1 LKESTLLIDFLQS
14 VRRNLLSWWLAAAMG
29 VVQGVTEFLPISSS
43 AHLRILP
50 ALFGQKDPG
59 VSFTAVIQ
67 IGTIF
72 SVLIFFKNDLIS
84 ISRSTLVGIFKKDE
98 RNQEFRMGLS
108 IILATIPIIF
118 FGLIGQDF
126 IKTGARSLYL
136 VAYVMLIFSFVM
148 YFVDKYSKFDTDIND
163 LSRFKILMLGFAQSL
178 ALIPGFSRSGV
189 TITAARYFGI
199 NRAAA
204 ARFSFLLSVPAIVLS
219 GLYEAIGI
227 TNSNESGWG
236 QTIFAAAV
244 SFVVGYISIAWL
256 IKWLGNHSLKTFVI
270 YRIVLSLV
278 IIALLN
284 GGFISNL

>member
-14 VRRNLLSWWLAAAMG
+14 VRRNFLSWWLAAAMG

-59 VSFTAVIQ
+59 ASFTAVIQ

-72 SVLIFFKNDLIS
+72 SVLIFFKHDLIS
-84 ISRSTLVGIFKKDE
+84 ITRSTLVGIFKKDE

-236 QTIFAAAV
+236 QTIFAAAM

-270 YRIVLSLV
+270 YRIALSLV

>member
-1 LKESTLLIDFLQS
+1 LKESTLLIDFLLS
-14 VRRNLLSWWLAAAMG
+14 VRRNFLSWWLAAAMG

-50 ALFGQKDPG
+50 ALFDQKDPG
-59 VSFTAVIQ
+59 ASFTAVIQ

-84 ISRSTLVGIFKKDE
+84 ISRSTLVGIFRKDE
-98 RNQEFRMGLS
+98 RNQEFKMGLS
-108 IILATIPIIF
+108 IILATMPIIF

-126 IKTGARSLYL
+126 IKTGARSLYV

-270 YRIVLSLV
+270 YRIALSLA

>member
-1 LKESTLLIDFLQS
+1 LKESTLLIDFLLS
-14 VRRNLLSWWLAAAMG
+14 VRRNFLSWWLAAAMG

-59 VSFTAVIQ
+59 ASFTAVIQ

-84 ISRSTLVGIFKKDE
+84 ISRSTLVGIFRKDE
-98 RNQEFRMGLS
+98 RNQEFKMGLS
-108 IILATIPIIF
+108 IILATMPIIF

-126 IKTGARSLYL
+126 IKTGARSLYV

>member
-1 LKESTLLIDFLQS
+1 LKESTLLIDFLLS
-14 VRRNLLSWWLAAAMG
+14 VRRNSLSWWLAAAMG

-50 ALFGQKDPG
+50 ALVGQKDPG
-59 VSFTAVIQ
+59 ASFTAVIQ

-72 SVLIFFKNDLIS
+72 SVLIYFKNDLVS
-84 ISRSTLVGIFKKDE
+84 ISKATLIGIFRKNQ
-98 RNQEFRMGLS
+98 RNKEFKMGLS
-108 IILATIPIIF
+108 IILATLPIIF
-118 FGLIGQDF
+118 LGFFGQDF
-126 IKTGARSLYL
+126 IKNSARDLYL

-148 YFVDKYSKFDTDIND
+148 FFVDKYSKFDTDINE

-189 TITAARYFGI
+189 TITAARFFGI
-199 NRAAA
+199 NRADA

-244 SFVVGYISIAWL
+244 SFVVGYLSIAWL

-270 YRIVLSLV
+270 YRIALALV

-284 GGFISNL
+284 GGIISNL

>member
-1 LKESTLLIDFLQS
+1 LKESTLLIDFLLS
-14 VRRNLLSWWLAAAMG
+14 VRRNFLSWWLAAAMG

-59 VSFTAVIQ
+59 ASFTAVIQ

-84 ISRSTLVGIFKKDE
+84 ISRSTLVGIFRKDE
-98 RNQEFRMGLS
+98 RNQEFKMGLS
-108 IILATIPIIF
+108 IILATMPIIF

-126 IKTGARSLYL
+126 IKTGARSLYV

-270 YRIVLSLV
+270 YRIALSLA

>member
-14 VRRNLLSWWLAAAMG
+14 VRRNFLSWWLAAAMG

-59 VSFTAVIQ
+59 ASFTAVIQ

-84 ISRSTLVGIFKKDE
+84 ISRSTLVGIFRKDE
-98 RNQEFRMGLS
+98 RNQEFKMGLS

-126 IKTGARSLYL
+126 IKTGARSLYV

-270 YRIVLSLV
+270 YRIALSLV

>member
-1 LKESTLLIDFLQS
+1 LKESTLLIDFLLS
-14 VRRNLLSWWLAAAMG
+14 VRRNFLSWWLAAAMG

-59 VSFTAVIQ
+59 ASFTAVIQ

-84 ISRSTLVGIFKKDE
+84 ISKSTLVGIFKKDK
-98 RNQEFRMGLS
+98 RNQEFKMGLS
-108 IILATIPIIF
+108 IILATMPIIF

-126 IKTGARSLYL
+126 IKTGARNLYV

-189 TITAARYFGI
+189 TITAARYFGV

-270 YRIVLSLV
+270 YRIALSLA

>member
-1 LKESTLLIDFLQS
+1 LKESTLLIDFLLS
-14 VRRNLLSWWLAAAMG
+14 VRRNFLSWWLAAAMG

-59 VSFTAVIQ
+59 ASFTAVIQ

-84 ISRSTLVGIFKKDE
+84 ITRSTLVGIFRKDE
-98 RNQEFRMGLS
+98 RNQEFKMGLS
-108 IILATIPIIF
+108 IILATMPIIF

-126 IKTGARSLYL
+126 IKTGARSLYV

-236 QTIFAAAV
+236 QTIFAASV
-244 SFVVGYISIAWL
+244 SFVIGYISIAWL
-256 IKWLGNHSLKTFVI
+256 IKWLGNHSLNTFVI
-270 YRIVLSLV
+270 YRIALSLV

>member
-1 LKESTLLIDFLQS
+1 M
-14 VRRNLLSWWLAAAMG
+14 SWWLAAAMG

-50 ALFGQKDPG
+50 ALVGQKDPG
-59 VSFTAVIQ
+59 PST
-67 IGTIF
+67 
-72 SVLIFFKNDLIS
+72 SSLS
-84 ISRSTLVGIFKKDE
+84 ISGTESLESACASKINFFFGIVRKNQRNKEFK
-98 RNQEFRMGLS
+98 MGLT
-108 IILATIPIIF
+108 IILATLPIIF
-118 FGLIGQDF
+118 FGFFGQDF
-126 IKTGARSLYL
+126 IKNGARDLYL

-148 YFVDKYSKFDTDIND
+148 FFIDKYSKFDTDINE
-163 LSRFKILMLGFAQSL
+163 LSRVKILMLGFAQSL

-189 TITAARYFGI
+189 TITAARFFGI
-199 NRAAA
+199 NRADA

-244 SFVVGYISIAWL
+244 SFVVGYLSIAWL

-270 YRIVLSLV
+270 YRIALALV

-284 GGFISNL
+284 GGIISNL

>member
-1 LKESTLLIDFLQS
+1 LKESTLLIDFLLS
-14 VRRNLLSWWLAAAMG
+14 VRRNFLSWWLAAAMG

-50 ALFGQKDPG
+50 ALFDQKDPG
-59 VSFTAVIQ
+59 ASFTAVIQ

-270 YRIVLSLV
+270 YRIALSLA

>member
-270 YRIVLSLV
+270 YRIALSLV

>member
-1 LKESTLLIDFLQS
+1 LKESTLLIDILQS
-14 VRRNLLSWWLAAAMG
+14 VRRNFLSWWLAAAMG

-59 VSFTAVIQ
+59 ASFTAVIQ

-84 ISRSTLVGIFKKDE
+84 ITRSTLVGIFKKDE
-98 RNQEFRMGLS
+98 RNQEFKMGLS
-108 IILATIPIIF
+108 IILATLPIIF
-118 FGLIGQDF
+118 FGLLGQDF

-256 IKWLGNHSLKTFVI
+256 IKWLGNHSLRTFVI
-270 YRIVLSLV
+270 YRIALALV

>member
-1 LKESTLLIDFLQS
+1 LKESTLLIDFLLS
-14 VRRNLLSWWLAAAMG
+14 VRRNSLSWWLAAAMG

-50 ALFGQKDPG
+50 ALVGQKDPG
-59 VSFTAVIQ
+59 ASFTAVIQ

-72 SVLIFFKNDLIS
+72 SVLIYFKNDLVS
-84 ISRSTLVGIFKKDE
+84 ISKATLIGILRKNQRNKEFK
-98 RNQEFRMGLS
+98 MGLS
-108 IILATIPIIF
+108 IILATLPIIIL
-118 FGLIGQDF
+118 GLFGQDF
-126 IKTGARSLYL
+126 IKNGARDLYL

-148 YFVDKYSKFDTDIND
+148 FFVDKYSKFDTDINE

-189 TITAARYFGI
+189 TITAARFFGI
-199 NRAAA
+199 NRADA

-244 SFVVGYISIAWL
+244 SFVVGYLSIAWL

-270 YRIVLSLV
+270 YRIALALV

-284 GGFISNL
+284 GGIISNL

>member
-1 LKESTLLIDFLQS
+1 LKESTLLIDFLLS
-14 VRRNLLSWWLAAAMG
+14 VRRNFLSWWLAAAMG

-50 ALFGQKDPG
+50 ALFDQKDPG
-59 VSFTAVIQ
+59 ASFTAVIQ

-98 RNQEFRMGLS
+98 RNHEFRMGLS

-270 YRIVLSLV
+270 YRIALSLA

>member
-1 LKESTLLIDFLQS
+1 LKESTLLIDFLLS
-14 VRRNLLSWWLAAAMG
+14 VRRNFLSWWLAAAMG

-59 VSFTAVIQ
+59 ASFTAVIQ

-84 ISRSTLVGIFKKDE
+84 ISRSTLVGIFKKNE
-98 RNQEFRMGLS
+98 RNQEFKMGLS
-108 IILATIPIIF
+108 IILATMPIIF

-126 IKTGARSLYL
+126 IKTGARSLYV

-189 TITAARYFGI
+189 TITAARYFGV

-270 YRIVLSLV
+270 YRIALSLV

>member
-1 LKESTLLIDFLQS
+1 LKESTLLIDFLLS
-14 VRRNLLSWWLAAAMG
+14 VRRNFLSWWLAAAMG

-59 VSFTAVIQ
+59 ASFTAVIQ

-84 ISRSTLVGIFKKDE
+84 ISRSTLVGIFRKDE
-98 RNQEFRMGLS
+98 RNQEFKMGLS
-108 IILATIPIIF
+108 IFLATMPIIF

-126 IKTGARSLYL
+126 IKTGARSLYV

-270 YRIVLSLV
+270 YRIALSLA

>member
-1 LKESTLLIDFLQS
+1 LIDFLLS
-14 VRRNLLSWWLAAAMG
+14 VRRNFLSWWLAAAMG

-59 VSFTAVIQ
+59 ASFTAVIQ

-84 ISRSTLVGIFKKDE
+84 ISRSTLVGIFRKDE
-98 RNQEFRMGLS
+98 RNQEFKMGLS
-108 IILATIPIIF
+108 IILATMPIIF

-126 IKTGARSLYL
+126 IKTGARSLYV

-270 YRIVLSLV
+270 YRIALSLA

>member
-1 LKESTLLIDFLQS
+1 
-14 VRRNLLSWWLAAAMG
+14 LSWWLAAAMG

-50 ALFGQKDPG
+50 ALFDQKDPG
-59 VSFTAVIQ
+59 ASFTAVIQ

-84 ISRSTLVGIFKKDE
+84 ISRSTLVGIFRKDE
-98 RNQEFRMGLS
+98 RNQEFKMGLS
-108 IILATIPIIF
+108 
-118 FGLIGQDF
+118 LIGQDF
-126 IKTGARSLYL
+126 IKTGARSLYV

-270 YRIVLSLV
+270 YRIALSLA

>member
-1 LKESTLLIDFLQS
+1 LKESTLLIDFLLS
-14 VRRNLLSWWLAAAMG
+14 VRRNSLSWWLAAAMG

-50 ALFGQKDPG
+50 ALVGQKDPG
-59 VSFTAVIQ
+59 ASFTAVIQ

-72 SVLIFFKNDLIS
+72 SVLIYFKNDLIS
-84 ISRSTLVGIFKKDE
+84 ISKATLIGIFRKNQ
-98 RNQEFRMGLS
+98 RNKEFKMGLS
-108 IILATIPIIF
+108 IILATLPIILLGF
-118 FGLIGQDF
+118 FGQDF
-126 IKTGARSLYL
+126 IKNGARDLYL

-148 YFVDKYSKFDTDIND
+148 FFVDKYSKFDTDINE

-189 TITAARYFGI
+189 TITAARFFGI
-199 NRAAA
+199 NRADA

-244 SFVVGYISIAWL
+244 SFVVGYLSIAWL

-270 YRIVLSLV
+270 YRIALALV

-284 GGFISNL
+284 GGIISNL

>member
-1 LKESTLLIDFLQS
+1 LKESTLLIDILQS
-14 VRRNLLSWWLAAAMG
+14 VRRNSLSWWLAAAMG

-59 VSFTAVIQ
+59 ASFTAVIQ
-67 IGTIF
+67 IGTIL

-84 ISRSTLVGIFKKDE
+84 ISKSTLVGIFKKDE

-108 IILATIPIIF
+108 IILATMPIIF

-189 TITAARYFGI
+189 TITVARYFGI

-270 YRIVLSLV
+270 YRIALSLV

>member
-1 LKESTLLIDFLQS
+1 LKESTLLIDFLLS
-14 VRRNLLSWWLAAAMG
+14 VRRNSLSWWLAAAMG

-50 ALFGQKDPG
+50 ALVGQKDPG
-59 VSFTAVIQ
+59 ASFTAVIQ

-72 SVLIFFKNDLIS
+72 SVLIYFKNDLIS
-84 ISRSTLVGIFKKDE
+84 ISKATLIGIFRKNQRNKD
-98 RNQEFRMGLS
+98 FKMGLS
-108 IILATIPIIF
+108 IILATLPIIF
-118 FGLIGQDF
+118 LGFFGQDF
-126 IKTGARSLYL
+126 IKNGARDLYL

-148 YFVDKYSKFDTDIND
+148 FFVDKYSKFDTDINE
-163 LSRFKILMLGFAQSL
+163 LSRFRILMLGFAQSL

-189 TITAARYFGI
+189 TITAARFFGI
-199 NRAAA
+199 NRSDA

-244 SFVVGYISIAWL
+244 SFVVGYLSIAWL

-270 YRIVLSLV
+270 YRIALSLV

-284 GGFISNL
+284 GGIISNV

>member
-59 VSFTAVIQ
+59 ASFTAVIQ

-84 ISRSTLVGIFKKDE
+84 ISRSTLVGIFRKDE
-98 RNQEFRMGLS
+98 RNQEFKMGLS
-108 IILATIPIIF
+108 IILATMPIIF

-126 IKTGARSLYL
+126 IKTGARSLYV

-256 IKWLGNHSLKTFVI
+256 IKWLGYHSLKTFVI
-270 YRIVLSLV
+270 YRIALSLA

>member
-1 LKESTLLIDFLQS
+1 LKESTLLIDFLLS
-14 VRRNLLSWWLAAAMG
+14 VRRNFLSWWLAAAMG

-59 VSFTAVIQ
+59 ASFTAVIQ

-84 ISRSTLVGIFKKDE
+84 ISRSTIIGIFRKDE
-98 RNQEFRMGLS
+98 RNQEFKMGLS
-108 IILATIPIIF
+108 IILATMPIIF

-126 IKTGARSLYL
+126 IKTGARSLYV

-270 YRIVLSLV
+270 YRIALSLV

>member
-1 LKESTLLIDFLQS
+1 LKESTLLIDFLLS
-14 VRRNLLSWWLAAAMG
+14 VRRNFLSWWLAAAMG

-59 VSFTAVIQ
+59 ASFTAVIQ

-72 SVLIFFKNDLIS
+72 SVLIFFKNDLFS
-84 ISRSTLVGIFKKDE
+84 ISKSTIIGIFRKDE
-98 RNQEFRMGLS
+98 RNQEFKMGLS
-108 IILATIPIIF
+108 IILATMPIIF

-126 IKTGARSLYL
+126 IKTGARSLYV

-270 YRIVLSLV
+270 YRIALSLV

>member
-1 LKESTLLIDFLQS
+1 LKESTLLIDFLLS
-14 VRRNLLSWWLAAAMG
+14 VRRNSLSWWLAAAMG

-50 ALFGQKDPG
+50 ALVGQKDPG
-59 VSFTAVIQ
+59 ASFTAVIQ

-72 SVLIFFKNDLIS
+72 SVLIYFKNDLIS
-84 ISRSTLVGIFKKDE
+84 ISKATLIGIFRKNQ
-98 RNQEFRMGLS
+98 RNKEFKMGLS
-108 IILATIPIIF
+108 IILATLPIIF
-118 FGLIGQDF
+118 LGFSGQDF
-126 IKTGARSLYL
+126 IKNGARDLYL

-148 YFVDKYSKFDTDIND
+148 FFVDKYSKFDTDINE

-189 TITAARYFGI
+189 TITAARFFGI
-199 NRAAA
+199 NRADA

-244 SFVVGYISIAWL
+244 SFVVGYLSITWL

-270 YRIVLSLV
+270 YRIALALV

-284 GGFISNL
+284 GGIISNL

>member
-1 LKESTLLIDFLQS
+1 M
-14 VRRNLLSWWLAAAMG
+14 SWWLAAAMG

-50 ALFGQKDPG
+50 ALVGQKDPG
-59 VSFTAVIQ
+59 ASFTAVIQ

-72 SVLIFFKNDLIS
+72 SVLIYFKNDLVS
-84 ISRSTLVGIFKKDE
+84 ISKATLIGIFRKNQ
-98 RNQEFRMGLS
+98 RNKEFKMGLS
-108 IILATIPIIF
+108 IILATLPIIF
-118 FGLIGQDF
+118 LGYFGQDF
-126 IKTGARSLYL
+126 IKNGARDLYL

-148 YFVDKYSKFDTDIND
+148 FFVDKYSKFDTDINE

-189 TITAARYFGI
+189 TITAARFFGI
-199 NRAAA
+199 NRADA

-244 SFVVGYISIAWL
+244 SFVVGYLSIAWL

-270 YRIVLSLV
+270 YRIALALV

-284 GGFISNL
+284 GGIISNL

>member
-50 ALFGQKDPG
+50 ALFDQKDPG
-59 VSFTAVIQ
+59 ASFTAVIQ

>member
-1 LKESTLLIDFLQS
+1 MKESTLLIDFLLS
-14 VRRNLLSWWLAAAMG
+14 VSRNFLSWWLAAAMG

-59 VSFTAVIQ
+59 ASFTAVIQ

-118 FGLIGQDF
+118 FGLIGKDF

-270 YRIVLSLV
+270 YRIALSLA

>member
-1 LKESTLLIDFLQS
+1 LKESTLLIDILQS
-14 VRRNLLSWWLAAAMG
+14 VRRNFLSWWLAAAMG

-59 VSFTAVIQ
+59 ASFTAVIQ

-84 ISRSTLVGIFKKDE
+84 ISRSTLVGIFRKDE
-98 RNQEFRMGLS
+98 RNQEFKMGLS
-108 IILATIPIIF
+108 IILATMPIIF

-126 IKTGARSLYL
+126 IKTGARSLYV

-270 YRIVLSLV
+270 YRIALSLV

>member
-14 VRRNLLSWWLAAAMG
+14 VRRNFLSWWLAAAMG

-59 VSFTAVIQ
+59 ASFTAVIQ

-84 ISRSTLVGIFKKDE
+84 ITRSTLVGIFNKEE
-98 RNQEFRMGLS
+98 RNHEFRMGLS

-148 YFVDKYSKFDTDIND
+148 YFVDKYSKFETDIND
-163 LSRFKILMLGFAQSL
+163 LSRYKILMLGFAQSL

-204 ARFSFLLSVPAIVLS
+204 ARFSFLLSVPAIVLA

-270 YRIVLSLV
+270 YRIALSLV

>member
-1 LKESTLLIDFLQS
+1 LKESTLLIDFLLS
-14 VRRNLLSWWLAAAMG
+14 VRRNFLSWWLAAAMG

-59 VSFTAVIQ
+59 ASFTAVIQ

-84 ISRSTLVGIFKKDE
+84 ISRSTLVGIFRKDE
-98 RNQEFRMGLS
+98 RNQEFKMGLS
-108 IILATIPIIF
+108 IILATMPIIF

-126 IKTGARSLYL
+126 IKTGARSLYV

-270 YRIVLSLV
+270 YRIALSLV

>member
-1 LKESTLLIDFLQS
+1 LKESTLLIDFLLS
-14 VRRNLLSWWLAAAMG
+14 VRRNFLSWWLAAAMG

-59 VSFTAVIQ
+59 AAFTAVIQ

-84 ISRSTLVGIFKKDE
+84 ISRSTLVGIFRKDE
-98 RNQEFRMGLS
+98 RNQEFKMGLS
-108 IILATIPIIF
+108 IILATMPIIF

-126 IKTGARSLYL
+126 IKTGARSLYV

-270 YRIVLSLV
+270 YRIALSLA

>member
-1 LKESTLLIDFLQS
+1 M
-14 VRRNLLSWWLAAAMG
+14 SWWLAGAMG

-59 VSFTAVIQ
+59 ASFTAVIQ

-84 ISRSTLVGIFKKDE
+84 ISKATLIGFLR
-98 RNQEFRMGLS
+98 RNQRNKEFKMGIS
-108 IILATIPIIF
+108 IILATLPIIF
-118 FGLIGQDF
+118 LGFFGQDF
-126 IKTGARSLYL
+126 IKNGARDLYL
-136 VAYVMLIFSFVM
+136 VAYVMLIFSLVM
-148 YFVDKYSKFDTDIND
+148 FFVDKYSKFETNIDE

-189 TITAARYFGI
+189 TITAARFFGI
-199 NRAAA
+199 NRADA

-227 TNSNESGWG
+227 TNSNQSGWG

-244 SFVVGYISIAWL
+244 SFVVGYLSIAWL

-270 YRIVLSLV
+270 YRIALALV

-284 GGFISNL
+284 GGIISNL